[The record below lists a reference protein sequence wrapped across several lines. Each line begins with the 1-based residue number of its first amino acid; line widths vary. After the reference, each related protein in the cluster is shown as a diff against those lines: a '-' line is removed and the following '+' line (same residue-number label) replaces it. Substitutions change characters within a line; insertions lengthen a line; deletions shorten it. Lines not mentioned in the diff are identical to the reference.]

1 MTSGR
6 LVEYEGGGDE
16 TRSNPYLAELQQD
29 MFVEINPAAAND
41 RGIRNGEWVWVKT
54 PTGVRLKVKAQVT
67 ERVDRTTVFL
77 PMHFAGLWQGEDISK
92 YYPEGAAPID
102 QGRGVSTPRAPT
114 ATTR

>member
-1 MTSGR
+1 
-6 LVEYEGGGDE
+6 
-16 TRSNPYLAELQQD
+16 

-54 PTGVRLKVKAQVT
+54 PTGVRLRVKAQVT

-92 YYPEGAAPID
+92 YYPEGAAPIVK
-102 QGRGVSTPRAPT
+102 GEACNT
-114 ATTR
+114 AGTYGYDPVTNMQETKTSVCQIEKAA